1 MTDGVV
7 LYPSGWYYNA
17 CVMGFMEVLEYGL
30 GEDRV
35 RHFYQKDGTIQLPPQ
50 VVETIYSTPQ
60 EKPAADI
67 CAEAESPLANLKRL
81 AWWWVEKSKPARI
94 DTHDAE
100 TIIIETCKS
109 LLGSNKTFYPGLFA
123 HNTQGSRIEFLN
135 NWFSLN
141 CDHVLQGNMTYHC
154 SFCGAKYS
162 PDFSGRDYD
171 SFFSNTISKFMGTS
185 LGSFPNAFWG
195 KVPDLVFCKTC
206 RAILLFFHISYKAGM
221 FINAHSFQQMEHLN
235 RIMDNQQD
243 FNSKYYY
250 KNHFLIKLLHR
261 TEQMKQTLGAWQ
273 RQGLALVLFSNTGVE
288 EIYLPVEVTGVLFH
302 PSVAGWL
309 RKLHG
314 KEDKE
319 LLLFLARGEYA
330 RLLGAIYQ
338 SVRLLV
344 QSEQVMTEYQPCAH
358 LIHLYQAINCQINKG
373 RRQTMQIDA
382 VMNLKSGDYPE
393 FLTDQGAKLRL
404 LEMVRLGQRQDIQYF
419 LIRAYV
425 AEKKSVPETISQ
437 ALNLENIN
445 EFKSVMFAFI
455 AGLPNKPKTSEEKGN
470 VK

>member
-1 MTDGVV
+1 MTDGIV

-30 GEDRV
+30 GKEQV
-35 RHFYQKDGTIQLPPQ
+35 RGFYQQDGTIQLPHQ
-50 VVETIYSTPQ
+50 VVETICSTPQ

-67 CAEAESPLANLKRL
+67 CAEAESPLPNLKRI
-81 AWWWVEKSKPARI
+81 AWWWVEKSKSARI
-94 DTHDAE
+94 DTYDAE
-100 TIIIETCKS
+100 TMVIETCKG
-109 LLGSNKTFYPGLFA
+109 LLGTNTTFYPNLFT
-123 HNTQGSRIEFLN
+123 HNTKGSRVEFLN
-135 NWFSLN
+135 NWFSVN
-141 CDHVLQGNMTYHC
+141 NNVVLKENLYCC
-154 SFCGAKYS
+154 SFCGTSYS
-162 PDFSGRDYD
+162 SDFSGREYED
-171 SFFSNTISKFMGTS
+171 FFSNTISRFMGTAF
-185 LGSFPNAFWG
+185 GKFPNAFWG
-195 KVPDLVFCKTC
+195 MAPDLVFCRTC

-221 FINAHSFQQMEHLN
+221 FINAHSFQQIVQLN
-235 RIMDNQQD
+235 RIMDQQD
-243 FNSKYYY
+243 YNSKYYY

-261 TEQMKQTLGAWQ
+261 SEQMKQTLGAWQ

-302 PSVAGWL
+302 PSVACWL

-314 KEDKE
+314 KDDKE
-319 LLLFLARGEYA
+319 LLLYLARGEYE

-344 QSEQVMTEYQPCAH
+344 QSEQVMTEYQPCVK
-358 LIHLYQAINCQINKG
+358 LIHLYQAINSQINMG
-373 RRQTMQIDA
+373 RRQTVRIDA
-382 VMNLKSGDYPE
+382 VMNFKPAEYPE
-393 FLTDQGAKLRL
+393 CLTKQGAKLRL

-425 AEKKSVPETISQ
+425 AEKKSIPMAVSQ

-445 EFKSVMFAFI
+445 EFKSVLFAFI
-455 AGLPNKPKTSEEKGN
+455 AGLPNKPKDSGERGK